1 MREGWRETTLGEVV
15 EVNPESMSTSSA
27 PATFRYVDLSSVT
40 PTSGIDEIELASYSL
55 ETAPGR
61 ARRIIRR
68 GDVLVST
75 VRPYLRGFG
84 YVSSSL
90 DGEVASTGFCVLRA
104 IPAIIE
110 SGLIWALVRTPDF
123 VGHLMTRATGSNYPA
138 VRSPDVASFPVLLPP
153 LDEQRRIVD
162 LIAAVDEAIEATE
175 GVNSASDQARRGLL
189 GELLSEE
196 RARREGWRETTLG
209 EVAEVIGG
217 GTPRTSTP
225 DFWGGEIVWLT
236 PTEVAAAEGT
246 VIADSRRTI
255 TRIGLNASGAKLL
268 PANSVLL
275 TSRATVGAVAMAGC
289 ELSTN
294 QGFQS
299 LLAGDDV
306 LPWFLLFWVQHNKAE
321 FTRRASGSTFPEIS
335 RSEVRRIPVLLP
347 PLDEQRRIVDIVSA
361 ADEQA
366 STADSLAN
374 TFRSLRS
381 ALLADLLSGDHEI
394 PASYDELLS
403 V

>member
-138 VRSPDVASFPVLLPP
+138 VRSPDVASFPILLPP

-162 LIAAVDEAIEATE
+162 LVAAVDEAIEAAERERNAVGTALGTLIARFCFSDCTNSNTTQLKKVSKIVMGQSPPGDLCNKAGDGTPLLNGPTE
-175 GVNSASDQARRGLL
+175 FTDEVVGEPRQWTNSGTKFAETGDILICVRGATAGRLNEAAYPAAIGRGLAAVQAESKLDTAFVRFALL
-189 GELLSEE
+189 G
-196 RARREGWRETTLG
+196 RA
-209 EVAEVIGG
+209 
-217 GTPRTSTP
+217 
-225 DFWGGEIVWLT
+225 DQ
-236 PTEVAAAEGT
+236 
-246 VIADSRRTI
+246 
-255 TRIGLNASGAKLL
+255 LL
-268 PANSVLL
+268 PA
-275 TSRATVGAVAMAGC
+275 AGGTIFPNISGPALGGF
-289 ELSTN
+289 ELSWPADAIRIEVA
-294 QGFQS
+294 Q
-299 LLAGDDV
+299 LL
-306 LPWFLLFWVQHNKAE
+306 L
-321 FTRRASGSTFPEIS
+321 
-335 RSEVRRIPVLLP
+335 EVERVKR
-347 PLDEQRRIVDIVSA
+347 EA
-361 ADEQA
+361 TQA
-366 STADSLAN
+366 SVTLR
-374 TFRSLRS
+374 TLRS

-394 PASYDELLS
+394 PASYDALLS
-403 V
+403 A

>member
-1 MREGWRETTLGEVV
+1 MRDGWRETTLGEVV

-40 PTSGIDEIELASYSL
+40 PTRGIDEVELASYSL

-138 VRSPDVASFPVLLPP
+138 VRSPDVASFPLLLPP

-162 LIAAVDEAIEATE
+162 LIAAVDEAIEAAELVSSCARDSFERELAGMTTGDDLPSVALRDIARLDLDRVTVRPGDTYKVA
-175 GVNSASDQARRGLL
+175 GVLNAGRGLL
-189 GELLSEE
+189 ERPSIDGSETNYPAMQRLRANQLVMRKLTAWEGPITVVPE
-196 RARREGWRETTLG
+196 RFDGYFVSPEFPSFTLDQG
-209 EVAEVIGG
+209 RVI
-217 GTPRTSTP
+217 PEYLRHVCKSPALWAAMKDEST
-225 DFWGGEIVWLT
+225 G
-236 PTEVAAAEGT
+236 
-246 VIADSRRTI
+246 
-255 TRIGLNASGAKLL
+255 
-268 PANSVLL
+268 SV
-275 TSRATVGAVAMAGC
+275 
-289 ELSTN
+289 
-294 QGFQS
+294 
-299 LLAGDDV
+299 
-306 LPWFLLFWVQHNKAE
+306 
-321 FTRRASGSTFPEIS
+321 
-335 RSEVRRIPVLLP
+335 
-347 PLDEQRRIVDIVSA
+347 QRRKRVSPARLLDICIPLP
-361 ADEQA
+361 
-366 STADSLAN
+366 SL
-374 TFRSLRS
+374 SDQS
-381 ALLADLLSGDHEI
+381 H
-394 PASYDELLS
+394 
-403 V
+403 

>member
-40 PTSGIDEIELASYSL
+40 PTRGIDEVELASYSL

-110 SGLIWALVRTPDF
+110 SGFIWALVRTPDF

-138 VRSPDVASFPVLLPP
+138 VRPPDVASFPLLLPP
-153 LDEQRRIVD
+153 LDEQRRIID
-162 LIAAVDEAIEATE
+162 LIAAVDEAIEAAE
-175 GVNSASDQARRGLL
+175 RVKASTDQARRGLL
-189 GELLSEE
+189 GELLSGE
-196 RARREGWRETTLG
+196 RAEREGWHETTLG
-209 EVAEVIGG
+209 VLEA
-217 GTPRTSTP
+217 SK
-225 DFWGGEIVWLT
+225 
-236 PTEVAAAEGT
+236 
-246 VIADSRRTI
+246 
-255 TRIGLNASGAKLL
+255 RIELL
-268 PANSVLL
+268 RGKV
-275 TSRATVGAVAMAGC
+275 
-289 ELSTN
+289 
-294 QGFQS
+294 
-299 LLAGDDV
+299 
-306 LPWFLLFWVQHNKAE
+306 
-321 FTRRASGSTFPEIS
+321 IS
-335 RSEVRRIPVLLP
+335 RSDIEASPGPYPVYSSAATNNGAFGHYGHYMFDEELITWSIDGGGHFFYRPVHKFSVTNVGGILRVLDSTLHCQFLVYELQYLHSLQRFDYQSKAHPSVIRHIYRLHLP
-347 PLDEQRRIVDIVSA
+347 PLDEQRRIADLIGMANAQVSSA
-361 ADEQA
+361 ESLT
-366 STADSLAN
+366 STL
-374 TFRSLRS
+374 RSLRS

-394 PASYDELLS
+394 PGSYDALLS
-403 V
+403 A